1 MKRYLSWIVLLVAAA
16 VFVSTHLMWMQ
27 SLPERVAT
35 HFNAVGKVN
44 GWMSRST
51 HSTFML
57 LFGLGLPCFIMV
69 LMWVMRFLPPNLMNV
84 PNAAYWR
91 SPEHYPA
98 AMQFM
103 QEWSRWFAAGELL
116 WVSLLNHQIVVA
128 NQNKPPHL
136 ATAPTLWLTGVFLIV
151 VGASIVWMIIHFS
164 RTPTATPPVSP

>member
-35 HFNAVGKVN
+35 HFNAVGQVN

-84 PNAAYWR
+84 PKAAYWR

-103 QEWSRWFAAGELL
+103 QEWSRWFAA
-116 WVSLLNHQIVVA
+116 A
-128 NQNKPPHL
+128 NCFGSRCSTIKSSSPIRPNRRIWRPRQRF
-136 ATAPTLWLTGVFLIV
+136 GSQ
-151 VGASIVWMIIHFS
+151 ASS
-164 RTPTATPPVSP
+164 